1 LIDKARSVKLQ
12 KTSIRS
18 VIERDRN
25 QRVLASIDSCSL
37 SCRIVGII
45 GYILSDDVMFRNT
58 KNTLLLGGTFGI
70 PGTASLFRSVEGL
83 HKATT
88 DFPQVFL
95 SLQNLLY
102 VVYNI
107 GMTTKE
113 IALKT
118 IEQLPA
124 NASWEDIQERI
135 NFVAAVRKGL
145 GELDESKG
153 ITHDKAKEEFAEWLT
168 E

>member
-45 GYILSDDVMFRNT
+45 GYILSDHVMFRNT

-70 PGTASLFRSVEGL
+70 PGSPCSFRGVQGL
-83 HKATT
+83 LWAKC

-95 SLQNLLY
+95 SLHNLLY
-102 VVYNI
+102 IVYNT

-145 GELDESKG
+145 GELDEGKG
-153 ITHDKAKEEFAEWLT
+153 IAHDKVKEEFAEWLT